1 MDPPRVIVRCVTCLR
16 RDPMSVVAPGRTTLQ
31 VLVNTPLNNGD
42 EEILL
47 PESTTS
53 FCLTFPLD
61 HG

>member
-1 MDPPRVIVRCVTCLR
+1 
-16 RDPMSVVAPGRTTLQ
+16 MSVVAPGRTTLQ